1 MIKTLVLVDEK
12 VDETSITNLVQNRSL
27 IHVEKVNGAK
37 INFKEI
43 RKILKKENCS
53 RIISFDPGLNRFD
66 IYLKS
71 HSVWTK
77 IKFENLVY
85 KWFSSNDFKLRK
97 HYWNTPAIF
106 KSKGSSN
113 IEISFPLNFNQ
124 IEKRWDLFNWFLK
137 EDSLKNINGDSD
149 NYNNI
154 SIDEGVFDLKNDIV
168 FYNFLEKLPNK
179 LNEIRKI
186 SYELVDD
193 DKVHILTNDGEIFL
207 NKSKDNKVYYSII
220 LKGKKMTDLFFSIK
234 AYRNNI
240 KAIINEEERIIGG
253 RKKINWKDLLTMFV
267 SIIVIAILTYVTF
280 NFIFGSSS
288 NSALSILFS
297 GYTWS
302 QGWIYLL
309 IFNFIFSLFLGMFM
323 SILIHWFTPNSG
335 KLNYKTTLNMW
346 VSLQI
351 RAAAAFITTNAFLA
365 TFIWGIYVVQ
375 TTKIR
380 TVGFVGMVASLNML
394 RAMIMMPIGFIF
406 MVRGTFYSSH
416 LLIDLGQNGELITYS
431 ILSWGGWL
439 WSIIHNLSVSIFI
452 ILPPLHIFYN
462 YILEKIHWK
471 KGTLDSLTDS
481 MTSFEMQ
488 IRNIKTNLPN
498 QFKNYKR
505 MIRLGMIIIFSII
518 LETFEFTY
526 SLRMVE
532 NYNKDVLGKVF
543 DKADYFNVFAISSI
557 RYMSSF
563 VHHFPILN
571 IIPGQGIGIS
581 DFVLND
587 LTNAIVTSK
596 HHELSNDIS
605 GIVDDI
611 SSESSLIIRF
621 FNFYLKKA
629 ISLIITLTFLIY
641 ALFIRKIKR

>member
-85 KWFSSNDFKLRK
+85 KWFSSNDFKLTK

-124 IEKRWDLFNWFLK
+124 IEKRWELFNWFLK
-137 EDSLKNINGDSD
+137 EDSLKNINVDTD

-154 SIDEGVFDLKNDIV
+154 SIDEGVFNLKNDIV
-168 FYNFLEKLPNK
+168 FNNFLEKLPNK

-186 SYELVDD
+186 SYELLDD

-253 RKKINWKDLLTMFV
+253 RKKINWKDLLTMFI

-488 IRNIKTNLPN
+488 IRNIKTNLPK

-532 NYNKDVLGKVF
+532 NYNKDVLELGF
-543 DKADYFNVFAISSI
+543 EKANYFNVFAISSI

-596 HHELSNDIS
+596 HDKLVDPD
-605 GIVDDI
+605 IVDVI

-629 ISLIITLTFLIY
+629 ISLIITLAFLIY